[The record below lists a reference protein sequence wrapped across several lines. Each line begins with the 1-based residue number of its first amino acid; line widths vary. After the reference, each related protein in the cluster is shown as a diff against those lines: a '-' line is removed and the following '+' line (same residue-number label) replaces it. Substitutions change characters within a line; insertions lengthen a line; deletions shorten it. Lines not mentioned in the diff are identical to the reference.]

1 MAEAAKTNTYE
12 AMFLLG
18 QTATQE
24 NEHGVA
30 LAKAVVERHGGK
42 ILVIKKWD
50 ERKLHYEIK
59 GQKRGTYVITYFKAP
74 AKAITPLEREVK
86 LSSDFLRM
94 MVIRADHLNEAEMN
108 AVEPQ
113 PIVKEERPSFDRPP
127 FGFGGDGGDRGGRGD
142 RPSFGGGGDRG
153 DRAGDRGDRPFRPRG
168 RDDFHPADAG
178 MSEKQ

>member
-18 QTATQE
+18 QAATQE
-24 NEHGVA
+24 NEHGVV
-30 LAKAVVERHGGK
+30 LAKTLIERHGGQ

-50 ERKLHYEIK
+50 ERPLRYEIK
-59 GQKRGTYVITYFKAP
+59 GQKRGTYVIAYFKAP
-74 AKAITPLEREVK
+74 ANAITPLEREVK
-86 LSSDFLRM
+86 LSSDFLRV
-94 MVIRADHLNEAEMN
+94 MVTRADHLNEAEMN

-127 FGFGGDGGDRGGRGD
+127 FGFG
-142 RPSFGGGGDRG
+142 SGGGGDRG
-153 DRAGDRGDRPFRPRG
+153 DRGGDRGDRGGDRGDRPFRPRG

-178 MSEKQ
+178 MSDKQ